1 MRDSS
6 RNYEAQQERIQSKTS
21 AGTKMLAESKRLKEN
36 LKSLP
41 KNMAKRLI
49 RDVGRIGTSTGSMVS
64 RGLTRI
70 APKRVIIIKK

>member
-21 AGTKMLAESKRLKEN
+21 AGAKMLAESKRLKEN
-36 LKSLP
+36 LRSAP